1 MTIKDTL
8 IMRKD
13 NLINQVEKLKA
24 KKRTENVIQ
33 QENTNVIIVLME
45 NEIEN
50 LKEVIEK
57 L

>member
-13 NLINQVEKLKA
+13 SLINQVEKLKA
-24 KKRTENVIQ
+24 KNVQ

>member
-1 MTIKDTL
+1 MAIKDTL

-24 KKRTENVIQ
+24 KKRTENVIK

-50 LKEVIEK
+50 LTEIIEK

>member
-1 MTIKDTL
+1 MAIKDTL

-24 KKRTENVIQ
+24 KKRTENIIQ
-33 QENTNVIIVLME
+33 QEKTNVIIVLME

-50 LKEVIEK
+50 LTEIIEK

>member
-24 KKRTENVIQ
+24 KKRIENVIQ

-50 LKEVIEK
+50 LTEIIEK
-57 L
+57 M